1 MYKSTADHD
10 SGKILYDRYSA
21 VDDEFLALRKT
32 VLARKTPRRMFV
44 QAHTSLTGK
53 HKTTAYRPYNITLL
67 RCTTNKDQ
75 RSVSP
80 KTTVKHFS
88 PVTSIPGDTSGFL
101 PFFRKKFP
109 GLFQDS
115 SRTQIDFSRAPKF
128 TLAPALPR
136 SQCQFSLLSSIHFIF
151 FS

>member
-53 HKTTAYRPYNITLL
+53 RKITAFIAV
-67 RCTTNKDQ
+67 D
-75 RSVSP
+75 SA
-80 KTTVKHFS
+80 VKYSF
-88 PVTSIPGDTSGFL
+88 VKRGGRVNTM
-101 PFFRKKFP
+101 
-109 GLFQDS
+109 QN
-115 SRTQIDFSRAPKF
+115 
-128 TLAPALPR
+128 
-136 SQCQFSLLSSIHFIF
+136 
-151 FS
+151 